1 MGSVLIKKNIMKLKN
16 QIKTIEITKKIKI
29 EDKAIY
35 AIADY
40 LRSIGWSCLIGGFSG
55 IEQGSAK
62 YNFRLIFNFT
72 GKKLCQKRKRK

>member
-1 MGSVLIKKNIMKLKN
+1 MKKK
-16 QIKTIEITKKIKI
+16 IKTIEISKETKI

-40 LRSIGWSCLIGGFSG
+40 LRSIGWSCLIGGFYG
-55 IEQGSAK
+55 IEQDSSK

-72 GKKLCQKRKRK
+72 GKKLCQKKSKKK

>member
-1 MGSVLIKKNIMKLKN
+1 MSEKTKRKK
-16 QIKTIEITKKIKI
+16 QIKTIEISKETAI

-40 LRSIGWSCLIGGFSG
+40 LRSKGWSCLVGGFYG
-55 IEQGSAK
+55 IEQGLAK

-72 GKKLCQKRKRK
+72 GKKLCRKKK